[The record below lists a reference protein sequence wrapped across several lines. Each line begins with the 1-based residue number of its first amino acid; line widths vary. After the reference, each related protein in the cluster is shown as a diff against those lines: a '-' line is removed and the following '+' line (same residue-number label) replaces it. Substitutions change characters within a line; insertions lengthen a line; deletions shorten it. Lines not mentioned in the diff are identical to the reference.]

1 MPKALQRIFSLFI
14 KPDPPRKRNVRKSR
28 GQSLVEV
35 AIAFPVFIMLLS
47 GVIEFGF
54 ILNYYLSLL
63 DATRDAARVYSGG
76 DPFVWDTDTG
86 RNPNGSDD
94 FYYQAAVLVRR
105 TLDPSYVPAVYAPAY
120 IPEHFLTAYRGRRIV
135 LDPLEDDVIVT
146 VYGAGSSGVELWRTA
161 STCPNPSQGCSY
173 HLFPTPGGGSPPRG
187 GAGSNGNYPSIFTT
201 TNITSSRVTGAP
213 DAGILVVEV
222 HYNYHHILGLPW
234 MAAILPNPLHLQ
246 AYTIMPIRAGEPL
259 PPP

>member
-14 KPDPPRKRNVRKSR
+14 KPDPLRKRNVRKSR

-63 DATRDAARVYSGG
+63 DATRDAARIYSGG
-76 DPFVWDTDTG
+76 DPFVWDTNSTS
-86 RNPNGSDD
+86 NPNGSDD
-94 FYYQAAVLVRR
+94 FYYQAAILVRR
-105 TLDPSYVPAVYAPAY
+105 TLDPSYVPAVYVPAY

-146 VYGAGSSGVELWRTA
+146 VYGAGASGVELWRA
-161 STCPNPSQGCSY
+161 GDRPY
-173 HLFPTPGGGSPPRG
+173 HLFPTSGSWP
-187 GAGSNGNYPSIFTT
+187 GNYQSIFTT

-246 AYTIMPIRAGEPL
+246 AYTIMPIRAGEPV
-259 PPP
+259 PP

>member
-1 MPKALQRIFSLFI
+1 MLKALQRIFSLFI
-14 KPDPPRKRNVRKSR
+14 KPNPPRKRNGRKSR

-63 DATRDAARVYSGG
+63 DATRDAARIYSGG
-76 DPFVWDTDTG
+76 DPFLADGVTD
-86 RNPNGSDD
+86 NDSL
-94 FYYQAAVLVRR
+94 FYFQAAVLVRR
-105 TLDPSYVPAVYAPAY
+105 TLDPSYDPLTNT
-120 IPEHFLTAYRGRRIV
+120 FNTAYRGRRIV
-135 LDPLEDDVIVT
+135 LDPLTDDVIVT
-146 VYGAGSSGVELWRTA
+146 VYGAGASGVELWRA
-161 STCPNPSQGCSY
+161 GNRPY
-173 HLFPTPGGGSPPRG
+173 HLFPTSGSWP
-187 GAGSNGNYPSIFTT
+187 GNYQSIFTT
-201 TNITSSRVTGAP
+201 TNIASSRVTGAP

-222 HYNYHHILGLPW
+222 HYNYEHVLGLPW

-259 PPP
+259 PSP